1 VDGYALPLFDSF
13 IEQIDER
20 IQASLR
26 IRQRPVFNREGK
38 ELNLGLTAAFRFLNE
53 AQFLI
58 LCFCECRDYYNRL
71 LSAGPLRYRLL
82 ASPSLSV
89 AARLR
94 DDKSLPLSSK
104 DS

>member
-38 ELNLGLTAAFRFLNE
+38 ELNLGLTAAFRFLSE
-53 AQFLI
+53 AQFFI
-58 LCFCECRDYYNRL
+58 LCFCECRDYYI
-71 LSAGPLRYRLL
+71 
-82 ASPSLSV
+82 
-89 AARLR
+89 
-94 DDKSLPLSSK
+94 